1 MRIRKKERYLNMNEK
16 EFSNWTMNK
25 ENEFAWLNS
34 EATKLGYAEGMRVN
48 NEEEQEG
55 NPFEVDSL
63 DWHLFE
69 DGKGQALNDW

>member
-1 MRIRKKERYLNMNEK
+1 MNEK
-16 EFSNWTMNK
+16 EFSNWTKNK

-34 EATKLGYAEGMRVN
+34 EATKLGYAEGMRMN
-48 NEEEQEG
+48 HEEEEKG
-55 NPFEVDSL
+55 NPFEVSSL